1 MESNHRIKNISNDK
15 ITFSYKDYR
24 NNGLKKE
31 MELEPL
37 VFIQRYALHILPK
50 GFVRIRHYGIL
61 SSRSK
66 LKCRIEIN
74 RHIINCD
81 AINTKQLHQLFNPKE
96 CPCCKQQTMRTIMC
110 FNRRAPPDNWAEL
123 AMLFLKTCEPLH

>member
-1 MESNHRIKNISNDK
+1 
-15 ITFSYKDYR
+15 
-24 NNGLKKE
+24 

-74 RHIINCD
+74 WQIINRD
-81 AINTKQLHQLFNPKE
+81 AINTKQFHQLFNPKE

-110 FNRRAPPDNWAEL
+110 FNRRAPPENWAEL
-123 AMLFLKTCEPLH
+123 ATIILNSYQPSH